1 MQPRVDV
8 ITLGVQD
15 LERALRFSR
24 SGRMTE
30 PVGQAGDGNGGNDP
44 RHEVPRSFQV
54 SRDIPAHSGK
64 PAASRP
70 AAGGLRRRAGLSGK
84 LAVSHQPSTASLA
97 HRSPPL
103 AHTLDETLQHGEPVV
118 PDLRVAEVDTDDG
131 HQLSGRRRAA
141 RREETLVALRE
152 AGLTRAGHQ
161 PGGKS
166 ARPKRYPARAWSV
179 CSVRS

>member
-1 MQPRVDV
+1 MRRAVRKAC
-8 ITLGVQD
+8 GVAAAFH
-15 LERALRFSR
+15 R
-24 SGRMTE
+24 
-30 PVGQAGDGNGGNDP
+30 
-44 RHEVPRSFQV
+44 V
-54 SRDIPAHSGK
+54 SR
-64 PAASRP
+64 AAP
-70 AAGGLRRRAGLSGK
+70 
-84 LAVSHQPSTASLA
+84 
-97 HRSPPL
+97 PPL

-131 HQLSGRRRAA
+131 HQLNGRRRAA

-161 PGGKS
+161 PGSKS